1 MEVKA
6 MKKLLFVLMLLA
18 SVFSIYA
25 QNTLVFNSQEFSP
38 FIYTQG
44 GKPAG
49 PGADIIATACKN
61 AGIQYQINFYPW
73 TRSVK
78 EAEDGKVNGLLLL
91 AKNKEREAWLDFS
104 VPLIDTEYGFFVV
117 KTDNTKYSTDFKEFA
132 GKTIGVYGPSNTAT
146 SLEAFAKT
154 VEIKTDMTV
163 DDESAFKKLNAGR
176 YEGVYS
182 NKDVGLALVKSLS
195 LNNVKYA
202 GKQKPLVYYI
212 SLTKK
217 TNPELRKKFLDEVT
231 KMKADGTLNKI
242 LSKYS
247 IHMAK

>member
-1 MEVKA
+1 MR
-6 MKKLLFVLMLLA
+6 KLLFVLMLFII
-18 SVFSIYA
+18 VFCLYA
-25 QNTLVFNSQEFSP
+25 ENALVFNSQEFSP

-49 PGADIIATACKN
+49 PGAEIIATACKN

-91 AKNKEREAWLDFS
+91 AKNKEREGWLDFS
-104 VPLIDTEYGFFVV
+104 VPLIDTEYGFFVL
-117 KTDNTKYSTDFKEFA
+117 KTDNTKYSSDFKELS

-146 SLEAFAKT
+146 SLETFAKSIS
-154 VEIKTDMTV
+154 IKTDMTV

-182 NKDVGLALVKSLS
+182 NKDVGLALLKQLS
-195 LNNVKYA
+195 LENVKYA

-212 SLTKK
+212 ALTKK
-217 TNPELRKKFLDEVT
+217 TNPALSKKFFDEVS

-242 LSKYS
+242 LSKYN